1 LPARLSGPVRRIA
14 DGTGTIADLTASR
27 FLSMEDFREE
37 LDEAGLTEDERR
49 ETPFGRRAGERMIHR
64 LVELGIALSSERNH
78 DRLMEMILLEA
89 KSIYNADGG
98 TLYLVTD
105 DETGLS
111 FQIMRNDSLGIAM
124 GGTTGKRIPFP
135 PVPLFREDGSK
146 NMNNVASAVYHMAK
160 ASNIPDAYEAEEFD
174 FSGTKKFDETTGY
187 RSQSFLTVPM
197 INTEDEVIG
206 VLQLINAR
214 SQKSETIPFDSS
226 MQPMIEALTSQAAV
240 ALENQ
245 MLIQQQRNL
254 WNSLIE
260 MIAASIDDKSP
271 YTGGHC
277 QRVPEITKMLTHAA
291 TEAEHGIF
299 KGFDL
304 SEDEW
309 YELHV
314 AAWLHDCGKVT
325 TPEYVVDKASKLET
339 IYNRIHEV
347 RTRFEV
353 LRRDAEIACLKRKLA
368 GEDAETCD
376 RDFAF
381 ECERLQ
387 EEFAFVANANVG
399 GEFMKDEDIERLE
412 TIAQQ
417 TWIRHFDKS
426 VGLSPPEA
434 MRAAAEPPPPPPAE
448 EPLLGDMPEHKVGQY
463 NHGELYNLSIRRGT
477 LTAEEREKINDH
489 IVVTIKMLEQLPFPK
504 KMRRVPEYA
513 GGHHE
518 KMDGTGYP
526 KGLKRDDMSIPARIM
541 AIADIFEALTAADRP
556 YKKAK
561 TISESLKIMKFMCQ
575 DAHIDADLFDLFLRS
590 GVWKQ
595 YADDFLAPE
604 QIDDVNIEDFLPA
617 PELLSQKDAAE

>member
-1 LPARLSGPVRRIA
+1 MSQDSSQSIIDAAEDDKRRIA
-14 DGTGTIADLTASR
+14 
-27 FLSMEDFREE
+27 
-37 LDEAGLTEDERR
+37 
-49 ETPFGRRAGERMIHR
+49 PFGRRAGEKMIHR

-89 KSIYNADGG
+89 KTIYNADGG

-111 FQIMRNDSLGIAM
+111 FQIMRNDTLNIAM

-135 PVPLFREDGSK
+135 PVPLFRDDRSK
-146 NMNNVASAVYHMAK
+146 NMNNVASAVYHQAE

-197 INTEDEVIG
+197 INTEREVIG

-214 SQKSETIPFDSS
+214 APDGVTVPFDAS

-245 MLIQQQRNL
+245 LLIQQQRAL

-277 QRVPEITKMLTHAA
+277 QRVPEITKMLAKAA
-291 TEAEHGIF
+291 CESEDGIF

-304 SEDEW
+304 TEDEW
-309 YELHV
+309 YELHI

-339 IYNRIHEV
+339 IYNRIHEI

-353 LRRDAEIACLKRKLA
+353 LRRDAEIDCLKRKLA
-368 GEDAETCD
+368 GEDAATCD
-376 RDFAF
+376 REYEEA
-381 ECERLQ
+381 CQRLQ
-387 EEFAFVANANVG
+387 EEYEFVATANVG
-399 GEFMKDEDIERLE
+399 GEFMDDEDIDRLKAIGSQVW
-412 TIAQQ
+412 T
-417 TWIRHFDKS
+417 RHFDKTM
-426 VGLSPPEA
+426 GLSPPEA
-434 MRAAAEPPPPPPAE
+434 MRVEQNPPPPPPAE
-448 EPLLGDMPEHKVGQY
+448 EPLLGDLPEHLVGKY
-463 NHGELYNLSIRRGT
+463 NNGELYNLSIRRGT
-477 LTAEEREKINDH
+477 LTGEEREKINDH

-504 KMRRVPEYA
+504 KMKRVPEYA

-526 KGLKRDDMSIPARIM
+526 RGLKKDDMSIPARIM

-575 DAHIDADLFDLFLRS
+575 DQHIDADLFDLFLRS
-590 GVWKQ
+590 NVWQQ
-595 YADDFLAPE
+595 YADEFLDPS
-604 QIDDVNIEDFLPA
+604 QIDEVDINNYLPEDK
-617 PELLSQKDAAE
+617 LLTAKSAAE

>member
-1 LPARLSGPVRRIA
+1 
-14 DGTGTIADLTASR
+14 
-27 FLSMEDFREE
+27 MEQDS
-37 LDEAGLTEDERR
+37 DIDSQLTEDNRR
-49 ETPFGRRAGERMIHR
+49 EDRFGRRAGEKMIHR
-64 LVELGIALSSERNH
+64 LVELGIALSSEKDH

-89 KSIYNADGG
+89 KNIYNADGG

-111 FQIMRNDSLGIAM
+111 FQIMRNDTLNISM
-124 GGTTGKRIPFP
+124 GGTTGKKIPFP
-135 PVPLFREDGSK
+135 PVPLYRSDSSK
-146 NMNNVASAVYHMAK
+146 NMNNVASAVYHQAV
-160 ASNIPDAYEAEEFD
+160 ASNIVDAYEAQEYD

-187 RSQSFLTVPM
+187 RSKSFLTVPM
-197 INTEDEVIG
+197 INTQREVIG
-206 VLQLINAR
+206 VPQLINAR
-214 SQKSETIPFDSS
+214 DQTSNTIAFETSL
-226 MQPMIEALTSQAAV
+226 QPMIEALTSQAAV

-245 MLIQQQRNL
+245 MLIQQQRAL

-277 QRVPEITKMLTHAA
+277 QRVPEITKLLAKAA
-291 TEAEHGIF
+291 CESEEGIF
-299 KGFDL
+299 AGFDL
-304 SEDEW
+304 DEDEW
-309 YELHV
+309 YELHI

-353 LRRDAEIACLKRKLA
+353 MHRDAEIECLKRKLA
-368 GEDAETCD
+368 GEDPDTCD
-376 RDFAF
+376 RDFQFAVDK
-381 ECERLQ
+381 LQ
-387 EEFAFVANANVG
+387 EEYAFVANANVG
-399 GEFMKDEDIERLE
+399 GEFMDDADIERLKE
-412 TIAQQ
+412 IGQRSWT
-417 TWIRHFDKS
+417 RYFDKGI
-426 VGLSPPEA
+426 GLSPPEA
-434 MRAAAEPPPPPPAE
+434 MLVAKNPPPSAPAQ
-448 EPLLGDMPEHKVGQY
+448 EPLIGDLPEHKTGNY
-463 NHGELYNLSIRRGT
+463 NLGELTNLSIRRGT

-526 KGLKRDDMSIPARIM
+526 KGLTKADMSIPARIM

-561 TISESLKIMKFMCQ
+561 TVSESLKIMKFMCKDQ
-575 DAHIDADLFDLFLRS
+575 HIDADLFDLFLRS
-590 GVWKQ
+590 GVWKT
-595 YADDFLAPE
+595 YADEFLDPS
-604 QIDDVNIEDFLPA
+604 QVDPVTIEDYLPS
-617 PELLSQKDAAE
+617 PTMLTTRSAAE

>member
-1 LPARLSGPVRRIA
+1 MSDGPAPYE
-14 DGTGTIADLTASR
+14 
-27 FLSMEDFREE
+27 M
-37 LDEAGLTEDERR
+37 TEDERR
-49 ETPFGRRAGERMIHR
+49 NMAFGRRAGERMIHR

-89 KSIYNADGG
+89 KTIYNADGG
-98 TLYLVTD
+98 TLYLVNEE
-105 DETGLS
+105 ETGLS
-111 FQIMRNDSLGIAM
+111 FQIMRNDTLGIAM

-135 PVPLFREDGSK
+135 PVPVYREDGSK

-160 ASNIPDAYEAEEFD
+160 ASNVPDAYEAEEFD

-187 RSQSFLTVPM
+187 RSRSFLTVPM
-197 INTEDEVIG
+197 INTEAEVIG

-214 SQKSETIPFDSS
+214 APEGETIAFDPS
-226 MQPMIEALTSQAAV
+226 MQSMIEALTSQAAV

-245 MLIQQQRNL
+245 LLIQQQRML

-277 QRVPEITKMLTHAA
+277 QRVPEITKMLAQAA
-291 TEAEHGIF
+291 CDSEDGIF
-299 KGFDL
+299 SGFNL
-304 SEDEW
+304 NEDQW

-339 IYNRIHEV
+339 IYNRIHEI

-353 LRRDAEIACLKRKLA
+353 LRRDAEIECLKRKLA
-368 GEDAETCD
+368 GEDHDTCD
-376 RDFAF
+376 RDFEFA
-381 ECERLQ
+381 CAKLD
-387 EEFAFVANANVG
+387 EEFAFVATANVG
-399 GEFMKDEDIERLE
+399 GEFMDDEDIERLKE
-412 TIAQQ
+412 IAQHE
-417 TWIRHFDKS
+417 WVRNFDKTL
-426 VGLSPPEA
+426 GLSPPEA
-434 MRAAAEPPPPPPAE
+434 SRAANNPPPPAPAV
-448 EPLLGDMPEHKVGQY
+448 EPLLGDLPEHENGRY
-463 NHGELYNLSIRRGT
+463 NTGELYNLSIRRGT

-526 KGLKRDDMSIPARIM
+526 RGLRKSDMSIPARIM

-561 TISESLKIMKFMCQ
+561 TISESLKIMGFMCK
-575 DAHIDADLFDLFLRS
+575 DNHIDPDLFDLFLRS
-590 GVWKQ
+590 EVWQ
-595 YADDFLAPE
+595 RYADEFLDPS
-604 QIDDVNIEDFLPA
+604 QIDDVNIEDYLPNPA
-617 PELLSQKDAAE
+617 LLTSQTAAE

>member
-1 LPARLSGPVRRIA
+1 MSQDQDAIGSEDDRR
-14 DGTGTIADLTASR
+14 DH
-27 FLSMEDFREE
+27 
-37 LDEAGLTEDERR
+37 
-49 ETPFGRRAGERMIHR
+49 PFGRRAGEKMVHR
-64 LVELGIALSSERNH
+64 LVELGIALSAEKNH

-98 TLYLVTD
+98 TLYLVTE

-111 FQIMRNDSLGIAM
+111 FQIMRNDTLNIAM
-124 GGTTGKRIPFP
+124 GGTTGKKIPFP
-135 PVPLFREDGSK
+135 PVPLYRPDGSK
-146 NMNNVASAVYHMAK
+146 NMNNVASAVYHQAT
-160 ASNIPDAYEAEEFD
+160 ASNIADAYEAEEFD

-187 RSQSFLTVPM
+187 RSCSFLTVPM
-197 INTEDEVIG
+197 INTAREVIG

-214 SQKSETIPFDSS
+214 DMGGTTIPFETS
-226 MQPMIEALTSQAAV
+226 MQAMIEALTSQAAV

-245 MLIQQQRNL
+245 MLIQQQRAL

-277 QRVPEITKMLTHAA
+277 QRVPEITKLLAEAA
-291 TEAEHGIF
+291 CEAEYGIF

-304 SEDEW
+304 NEDQW

-353 LRRDAEIACLKRKLA
+353 LRRDAEIDCLKRKLA
-368 GEDAETCD
+368 GEDPDTCD
-376 RDFAF
+376 RDFQFA
-381 ECERLQ
+381 CDKLQ
-387 EEFAFVANANVG
+387 EEYHFVATANVG
-399 GEFMKDEDIERLE
+399 GEFMDDEDIVRLKE
-412 TIAQQ
+412 IGAQ
-417 TWIRHFDKS
+417 TWTRHFDKAM
-426 VGLSPPEA
+426 GLSPVEA
-434 MRAAAEPPPPPPAE
+434 LRVKQNPPPPPPAT
-448 EPLLGDMPEHKVGQY
+448 EPLLGDLPEHLVDQY
-463 NHGELYNLSIRRGT
+463 NQGELYNLSIRRGT

-504 KMRRVPEYA
+504 KMKRVPEYA

-526 KGLKRDDMSIPARIM
+526 RGLKKSDMSIPARIM

-575 DAHIDADLFDLFLRS
+575 DQHIDADLFDLFLKS
-590 GVWKQ
+590 GVWQ
-595 YADDFLAPE
+595 RYADEFLDPS
-604 QIDDVNIEDFLPA
+604 QIDPVSIDDYLPN
-617 PELLSQKDAAE
+617 PELLASKEAAE

>member
-1 LPARLSGPVRRIA
+1 METGLDQGSEAIQDENDDRR
-14 DGTGTIADLTASR
+14 D
-27 FLSMEDFREE
+27 
-37 LDEAGLTEDERR
+37 
-49 ETPFGRRAGERMIHR
+49 TPFGRRAGEKMIHR

-89 KSIYNADGG
+89 KTIYNADGG

-111 FQIMRNDSLGIAM
+111 FQIMRNDTLSIAM
-124 GGTTGKRIPFP
+124 GGTTGKKIPFP
-135 PVPLFREDGSK
+135 PVPLYRDDQSK
-146 NMNNVASAVYHMAK
+146 NMNNVASAVYHQAT

-187 RSQSFLTVPM
+187 RSKSFLTVPM
-197 INTEDEVIG
+197 INTEREVIG

-214 SQKSETIPFDSS
+214 SPKGDTVPFDSS

-245 MLIQQQRNL
+245 MLIQQQRLL

-277 QRVPEITKMLTHAA
+277 QRVPEITKLLAKAA
-291 TEAEHGIF
+291 CESEEGIF
-299 KGFDL
+299 AGFDL
-304 SEDEW
+304 NDDQW

-368 GEDAETCD
+368 GEDPDTCD
-376 RDFAF
+376 RDFEF
-381 ECERLQ
+381 ECARLN
-387 EEFAFVANANVG
+387 EEYAFVATANVG
-399 GEFMKDEDIERLE
+399 GEFMDDEDIDRLHE
-412 TIAQQ
+412 IGAQ
-417 TWIRHFDKS
+417 TWIRHFDKTL
-426 VGLSPPEA
+426 GLSPPEA
-434 MRAAAEPPPPPPAE
+434 MRVEKEPPPAPPSV
-448 EPLLGDMPEHKVGQY
+448 EPLLGDLPEHKVGGY
-463 NHGELYNLSIRRGT
+463 NAGELYNLSIRRGT

-504 KMRRVPEYA
+504 KMKRVPEYA

-526 KGLKRDDMSIPARIM
+526 RGLKKGDMSIPARIM

-575 DAHIDADLFDLFLRS
+575 DQHIDPDLFDLFLRT
-590 GVWKQ
+590 GVWQQ
-595 YADDFLAPE
+595 YAEEFLDPS
-604 QIDDVNIEDFLPA
+604 QIDPVNIEDYLPA
-617 PELLSQKDAAE
+617 DSLLTAKKAAE